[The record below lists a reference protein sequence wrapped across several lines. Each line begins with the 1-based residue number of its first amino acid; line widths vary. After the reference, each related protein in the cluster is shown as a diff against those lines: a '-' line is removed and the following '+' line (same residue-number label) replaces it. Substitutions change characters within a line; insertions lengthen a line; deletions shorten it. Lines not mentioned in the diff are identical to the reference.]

1 MYSFVNKFHKCIN
14 KIVGGNIMSVLK
26 SKRDKSRADFVSKYS
41 IALKEANETSFWLRK
56 LYTGNHLT
64 QKEFDSI
71 NNDCNEIIYILI
83 AIVRKMKENGL

>member
-1 MYSFVNKFHKCIN
+1 MNEGVYAQ
-14 KIVGGNIMSVLK
+14 
-26 SKRDKSRADFVSKYS
+26 SRADFVSKYS

-83 AIVRKMKENGL
+83 AIVKKMKENGL